1 VNPECQELEVLVSL
15 RASGAEL
22 SAPEAAR
29 LERHLESCAACRRT
43 LEEGR
48 ELLDL
53 VRLPAPEAGEGLA
66 MADLPSRTLATLR
79 RTERRRGLARRV
91 VAVAAG
97 MAVAAGVALA
107 LLSPALFR
115 SGPPAGAA
123 RSGQAVVAQ
132 ASWQEPDMDTLW
144 SESAVVDYTSSS
156 SASSSMTDGLLAAVD
171 AGDGNYY

>member
-1 VNPECQELEVLVSL
+1 VNPDCRELEVLVSL
-15 RASGAEL
+15 RAGGAEL
-22 SAPEAAR
+22 SEPEAAR
-29 LERHLESCAACRRT
+29 LERHLESCGACRRA

-66 MADLPSRTLATLR
+66 MADLPSRTLAALR
-79 RTERRRGLARRV
+79 RTERRRGLARRA

-115 SGPPAGAA
+115 GGPPAGAG

-132 ASWQEPDMDTLW
+132 AGWQEPDMDVLW
-144 SESAVVDYTSSS
+144 TESAVVDYASGS
-156 SASSSMTDGLLAAVD
+156 SASASMTDGLLAAVD
-171 AGDGNYY
+171 AGNGGY